1 LFPYIIQSGEVTL
14 KNQKRKYNLVRN
26 HFTNNINDK
35 LNMME
40 SCFDKQ
46 SIAILGIQLVRL
58 C

>member
-1 LFPYIIQSGEVTL
+1 MKLFPYIIQSGDVTL
-14 KNQKRKYNLVRN
+14 KNQRRKYNLVRN

-46 SIAILGIQLVRL
+46 SIAILGI
-58 C
+58 